1 MREVNGSELLAGSD
15 HEFVVNLYTVV
26 LNRWP
31 DEEGYRHHLE
41 KVESRPDLRRQMIR
55 DVANSA
61 EGKALGVV
69 VRFDD
74 EEQPAPAAPPAPA
87 AAPAPA
93 PPAPA
98 PATVAVAAMP
108 AGGDL
113 ATALG
118 RLKEGLG
125 AMSPGE
131 LAAAERL
138 LAETLAAVTTHRME
152 RLETLLARLEQRLAG

>member
-74 EEQPAPAAPPAPA
+74 EDAAAPAAAPVPEAAPAP

-93 PPAPA
+93 P
-98 PATVAVAAMP
+98 VAMAAAP

-113 ATALG
+113 AAALA

-125 AMSPGE
+125 AMAPGE